1 MPPAFWIPASKFAL
15 SPEAGGK
22 DGTPDAYPESLLGG
36 VGAEL
41 EDRRVLEEGAGEG
54 RVVRPHY
61 LREEVVGE
69 ELEDH

>member
-1 MPPAFWIPASKFAL
+1 MERPMRIRNLCW
-15 SPEAGGK
+15 
-22 DGTPDAYPESLLGG
+22 GG

-54 RVVRPHY
+54 RVVRPQY
-61 LREEVVGE
+61 LREEVVVE